1 MESLYARTV
10 HILARLRLRRKED
23 KMNTLLYESNDSFAG
38 GMRDE
43 DDQQQPSGAGA
54 ANLTIPFTKTILV
67 VDDEPTDI
75 FLLARALSPVIASCR
90 FLTAGDGLE
99 AKGLLQR
106 IRDSGDSSLPSVI
119 FSDVR
124 MPYHDGFE
132 LLEWLKRKP
141 EYASIPVV
149 MISTFDNPSDKEKAI
164 ALGAAFCLHKPPVP
178 GTIQDL
184 TQRLLQ
190 GPPPQIHRQRE
201 DQRQQKSHRQRGH
214 QQHWNVPAPSAAAA
228 TPMAASC
235 PWPQPQ
241 PPTRKILLAD
251 DDSSVR
257 EMLGRVL
264 ESEHYEVIY
273 AKNGNEAAAKSV
285 SGQPDMV
292 LLDLNMPDRDG
303 WSAFRF
309 MNAAHPLLPVIVITA
324 RPNQYTQAREL
335 GIDALMEKPL
345 NLPLLL
351 KTIEGL
357 LSETDLERTRRI
369 TNPHFKT
376 ALLGERIGSRK

>member
-1 MESLYARTV
+1 
-10 HILARLRLRRKED
+10 
-23 KMNTLLYESNDSFAG
+23 
-38 GMRDE
+38 
-43 DDQQQPSGAGA
+43 
-54 ANLTIPFTKTILV
+54 
-67 VDDEPTDI
+67 
-75 FLLARALSPVIASCR
+75 
-90 FLTAGDGLE
+90 
-99 AKGLLQR
+99 
-106 IRDSGDSSLPSVI
+106 
-119 FSDVR
+119 
-124 MPYHDGFE
+124 
-132 LLEWLKRKP
+132 
-141 EYASIPVV
+141 
-149 MISTFDNPSDKEKAI
+149 
-164 ALGAAFCLHKPPVP
+164 
-178 GTIQDL
+178 
-184 TQRLLQ
+184 
-190 GPPPQIHRQRE
+190 
-201 DQRQQKSHRQRGH
+201 
-214 QQHWNVPAPSAAAA
+214 
-228 TPMAASC
+228 MAASC

-335 GIDALMEKPL
+335 GVDALMEKPL

-351 KTIEGL
+351 KTIQGL
-357 LSETDLERTRRI
+357 LSETELERTRRI

-376 ALLGERIGSRK
+376 ALLGERINGRKQS